1 MNKRALAKA
10 YTDLHEGEPPAA
22 IARVKVARP
31 PKQLIE
37 LGPLSDVVY
46 EKATTEG
53 RIPYHHDFA
62 DHARPIL
69 ARDERGKL
77 HVLQGRYTVTAEG
90 ITDMKRRHRH
100 GSKYTFGG
108 HSRSNPSHGRK
119 HRRGKSRHA
128 LMARSRRNPTA
139 ESWLKDMG
147 VALAAAGAYELTT
160 TIIMNHAPMVRDYD
174 PAKRMMIQGA
184 GGIALGFLA
193 RKMYPRVALGLAVGG
208 GTSLVEGALAATT
221 VSNYLDRMF
230 ARAVTTLAPS
240 TTSGAPASS
249 SAPAQGVRI
258 VGRGANPA
266 GLPDGA
272 RGGMPAGH
280 RAMAAAD
287 CG

>member
-1 MNKRALAKA
+1 MKTKALARA
-10 YTDLHEGEPPAA
+10 YTDLHEGEPPASLR
-22 IARVKVARP
+22 RVKVAAP

-46 EKATTEG
+46 EKATPEG

-77 HVLQGRYTVTAEG
+77 HVLSGQYTVTAEG

-108 HSRSNPSHGRK
+108 HSRSNPSHHGRK

-128 LMARSRRNPTA
+128 MMAGSRRNPSA

-147 VALAAAGAYELTT
+147 VALAAAGVYELASTVVL
-160 TIIMNHAPMVRDYD
+160 NHAPKVRDLD
-174 PAKRMMIQGA
+174 PSKRMMVQG
-184 GGIALGFLA
+184 GVGIALGFLS

-208 GTSLVEGALAATT
+208 GTSFVEGALAAST
-221 VSNYLDRMF
+221 VSGYIDRMF
-230 ARAVTTLAPS
+230 ARAISTIAPS
-240 TTSGAPASS
+240 NTPAGSS
-249 SAPAQGVRI
+249 SAPSQGIRM
-258 VGRGANPA
+258 VGRGAQAA
-266 GLPDGA
+266 GLPEGA
-272 RGGMPAGH
+272 RSGMPAGH
-280 RAMAAAD
+280 RAMPTAD